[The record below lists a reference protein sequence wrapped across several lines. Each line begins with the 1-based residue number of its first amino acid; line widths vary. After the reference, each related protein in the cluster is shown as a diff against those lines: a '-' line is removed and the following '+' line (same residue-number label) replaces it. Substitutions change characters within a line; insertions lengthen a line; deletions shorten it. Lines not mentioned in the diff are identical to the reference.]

1 MPIRMCAYG
10 FSCASMMMA
19 PGLTAEDCP
28 NKTVCGTIRQLT
40 DEDRVELHYAR
51 IENNM
56 RTIDTMIRCL
66 GSICVKSA
74 AKGCTN

>member
-40 DEDRVELHYAR
+40 EEDYLR
-51 IENNM
+51 
-56 RTIDTMIRCL
+56 
-66 GSICVKSA
+66 
-74 AKGCTN
+74 